1 MSDNIKASPTILL
14 AALSLSGIL
23 PAVTSTAQA
32 EDAPDKA
39 EISAKYLRYRDQQPG
54 LDRLTVNSP
63 SLSLSLPLAGVW
75 SLDAGLA
82 ADQVSGASPRYHT
95 AVSSASKMSDS
106 RRAADLK
113 LHRYFERVKLSAG
126 IAYSTEHDYD
136 STALSLNASI
146 ASEDNNTTWNLGVG
160 NASDKITATGRVL
173 KEEKN
178 GNDFLIGV
186 SQVLSPVDIAQ
197 LTFTHTNAHGYFSD
211 AYKSLDIRPRERQ
224 QTAMLLKYHHYFT
237 QVDGTLR
244 LNYRHY
250 HDSFGIRSHT
260 VNLEYAQSL
269 GAGWT
274 VTPMLRL
281 YSQSAADFYFD
292 PVYTFLYIPVGY
304 KIGGTQFVSEDQ
316 RMSAFGGR
324 SFGLKLSKQIDPHW
338 QVDASLERY
347 RQRSDWTFFENR
359 RPALASLN
367 ASMLQVGLR
376 YRY

>member
-1 MSDNIKASPTILL
+1 MNENTKTSPTILL

-23 PAVTSTAQA
+23 PALPTTAQA
-32 EDAPDKA
+32 EDAPTKA
-39 EISAKYLRYRDQQPG
+39 EISTKYLRYRDQQPG

-63 SLSLSLPLAGVW
+63 SIAISVPIAGVW
-75 SLDAGLA
+75 SLDAGLV
-82 ADQVSGASPRYHT
+82 ADQLSGASPRYHT

-160 NASDKITATGRVL
+160 SASDKITATGRIL
-173 KEEKN
+173 KEEKR

-197 LTFTHTNAHGYFSD
+197 LSFSHTSARGYFSD

-260 VNLEYAQSL
+260 LNLEYAQSI
-269 GAGWT
+269 GTEWT
-274 VTPMLRL
+274 LTPMLRV

-292 PVYTFLYIPVGY
+292 PVYTFLFIPVGY

-324 SFGLKLSKQIDPHW
+324 SFGLKLSKKIDQHW

-359 RPALASLN
+359 RPALAPLS
-367 ASMLQVGLR
+367 ASMLQIGLR
-376 YRY
+376 YQY